1 MAEIMA
7 FRGLFQRRQVVSRA
21 RRSRSGRRGRGLRW
35 ETLGFGFH
43 GQEALRHEF
52 LEQRAL
58 MAADLGISLSDGL
71 DFYLP
76 GSQTAYVLTV
86 VNNGDATASKAAVT
100 SNLPAGI
107 SQATWTAAYSGG
119 GSGPVVGAG
128 SLNESLTLPVGAKA
142 TFTVLATTSPS
153 ATGPLVASAKVTLD
167 AVENSATDTNAF
179 VPQSLAVAAAAGPT
193 STPVV
198 KLVNPTTGATR
209 AEQLVFEATHKT
221 GIQVALGDLDG
232 DGKLEVI
239 AAPNRGRVAEI
250 AVFSQKVA
258 DDGSVS
264 LVRDTRYSLQPFGAT
279 YRSGLTLAVGDFTGD
294 GRADLAVARA
304 VGNGEVKIYESTP
317 TAATPFTQLRSFTP
331 FATGTAGV
339 SLAAGDFGTFADG
352 KIVDATKLD
361 GKAELVV
368 ASGRGLAPTVQ
379 IRDVS
384 SATVAVL
391 DTISPLTKTFT
402 GSFAV
407 TTARV
412 NKDSIP
418 DVIVTPLRGGTSTFE
433 VHDGVVAA
441 AANAKLAT
449 ASAFGDLAS
458 RNAPIS
464 AVPLDTDGDGR
475 ANAITVA
482 QEGRSAEAWRRFTV
496 VDAATGNGV
505 SLQRDTTASAVPF
518 RGLLAALAARPN
530 TTTITTASGLQ
541 YRDLTVGT
549 GARPASSSSTVR
561 VNYEGRLLDGTRF
574 DGNSNISFQLNRV
587 IGGWTEGLASMNV
600 GGRRQ
605 LIIPANLAYGA
616 AGSPPNIPPN
626 ATLVFDVEL
635 LATSG

>member
-7 FRGLFQRRQVVSRA
+7 LRGLFQRRQVVSRA

-58 MAADLGISLSDGL
+58 MAADLGIALSDGL

-86 VNNGDATASKAAVT
+86 VNNGDATATKATLT

-119 GSGPVVGAG
+119 GSGPVVGSG
-128 SLNESLTLPVGAKA
+128 PLNESLTLPQGAKA
-142 TFTVLATTSPS
+142 TFTVLATTSPT

-198 KLVNPTTGATR
+198 KLVDPATGATR
-209 AEQLVFEATHKT
+209 AEQIVFEATHKT

-258 DDGSVS
+258 DDGGVT

-339 SLAAGDFGTFADG
+339 ALAAADFGTFADG

-361 GKAELVV
+361 GKAEIVV
-368 ASGRGLAPTVQ
+368 ASGRGLPPTVQ

-384 SATVAVL
+384 SSTVAVL
-391 DTISPLTKTFT
+391 DTISPFTKTFT
-402 GSFAV
+402 GGLGLSIGRMNTDA
-407 TTARV
+407 
-412 NKDSIP
+412 IP
-418 DVIVTPLRGGTSTFE
+418 DIIVSQQRGGTSQVE
-433 VHDGVVAA
+433 MYDGWVASPP
-441 AANAKLAT
+441 NLKLANF
-449 ASAFGDLAS
+449 AAFGDTSHKHA
-458 RNAPIS
+458 
-464 AVPLDTDGDGR
+464 AVSTAGIDSDGDGR
-475 ANAITVA
+475 IDSLTAATSR
-482 QEGRSAEAWRRFTV
+482 ESPRRFSITSASKPSLV
-496 VDAATGNGV
+496 AVQRVTTGVPQLSAFDQQVAAPFTR
-505 SLQRDTTASAVPF
+505 RD
-518 RGLLAALAARPN
+518 GLL
-530 TTTITTASGLQ
+530 TTTSSGLK
-541 YRDLTVGT
+541 YRDLTIGT
-549 GARPASSSSTVR
+549 GSTPSSSSALVR
-561 VNYEGRLLDGTRF
+561 TAYVGRLLDGTVF
-574 DGNSNISFQLNRV
+574 DENADASFRLNQV
-587 IGGWTEGLASMNV
+587 IAGWTEGLASMRV

-605 LIIPANLAYGA
+605 LIVPANLAYGA
-616 AGSPPNIPPN
+616 AGSPPKIPGN

-635 LATSG
+635 LSTT